1 MTDRI
6 KSRLLQYAMIGF
18 ASAVGLI
25 VVTGLMGWAIE
36 AELHPFMVPLSIA
49 CMGCGMAAGTIE
61 RRLKG

>member
-6 KSRLLQYAMIGF
+6 KSRLLQYAMVGF

-25 VVTGLMGWAIE
+25 VIAGLMGWAAE
-36 AELHPFMVPLSIA
+36 AQLRPFMGPISIA
-49 CMGCGMAAGTIE
+49 CMGCGMAAGAIE